1 MKVAT
6 ERFFLEGGK
15 IITMTI
21 DLQNYSDPV
30 ETILSLDLKWFR
42 LFPKK
47 LMDGSAGQII
57 INEVYLHVT

>member
-47 LMDGSAGQII
+47 LMDGSAG
-57 INEVYLHVT
+57 